1 MWRYLTGC
9 ILIVIGAYFY
19 MIFPGMGRKRE
30 IWKFRGTQWAHR
42 GLHDKKIGI
51 PENSMAAFREAIR
64 ANKGIELDVHLT
76 KDKKIA
82 VFHDDSLKRMCKV
95 SGTIE
100 EKTWEELKKLRLL
113 ETAEPIPLLEDVLH
127 LVQGKVPI
135 LIEVK
140 LLTEDMEICRCLA
153 KTMEDYKGTFLV
165 QSFNSLVLQ
174 WMRKNQKQILRGQ
187 LSSDLVKS
195 EKTPHYFF
203 RFCVKYLLSN
213 CICLSL
219 IHI

>member
-1 MWRYLTGC
+1 
-9 ILIVIGAYFY
+9 
-19 MIFPGMGRKRE
+19 
-30 IWKFRGTQWAHR
+30 
-42 GLHDKKIGI
+42 
-51 PENSMAAFREAIR
+51 MAAFREAIR

-127 LVQGKVPI
+127 LVQGKVRFDRG
-135 LIEVK
+135 K
-140 LLTEDMEICRCLA
+140 ATTEDMEICRCLQRRW
-153 KTMEDYKGTFLV
+153 KITKGTFLV

-213 CICLSL
+213 CICRPDFISYKMEDSKNLSL
-219 IHI
+219 WMQKHIFHVPGRGMDTAWRRDASACKEQI

>member
-100 EKTWEELKKLRLL
+100 EKTWEELKNLRLL

-127 LVQGKVPI
+127 LVQG
-135 LIEVK
+135 E
-140 LLTEDMEICRCLA
+140 
-153 KTMEDYKGTFLV
+153 
-165 QSFNSLVLQ
+165 
-174 WMRKNQKQILRGQ
+174 
-187 LSSDLVKS
+187 SSDPDRGKAADRRYGNL
-195 EKTPHYFF
+195 P
-203 RFCVKYLLSN
+203 LSGKDDGR
-213 CICLSL
+213 L
-219 IHI
+219 